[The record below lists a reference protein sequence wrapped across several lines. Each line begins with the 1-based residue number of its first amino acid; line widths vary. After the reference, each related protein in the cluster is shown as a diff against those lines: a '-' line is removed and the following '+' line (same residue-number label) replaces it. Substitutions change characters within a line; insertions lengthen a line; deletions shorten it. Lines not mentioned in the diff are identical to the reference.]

1 MIGGVPAGLLL
12 AAGAGSRMG
21 RPKALVHD
29 ERGSWLV
36 RGVEVLG
43 EGGCDPVVVVL
54 GAAPEAADLVPPG
67 VRTVLAADWA
77 EGMGASLRAGLAA
90 LEPDAVEQV
99 VVTLVD
105 LPDLVPGVVRRLV
118 GAAEGVGPG
127 ALARAAYDGE
137 SGHPVLIGRDHWST
151 VRDVARGDRGARDLL
166 SAGGVLLVEC
176 GDLAGGH
183 DVDSLPGS
191 PGHEPDTGRGA

>member
-1 MIGGVPAGLLL
+1 MIGVVPAGLLL

-29 ERGSWLV
+29 ERGSWLQRAV
-36 RGVEVLG
+36 AVLR

-54 GAAPEAADLVPPG
+54 GAAPEAADLLPPG
-67 VRTVLAADWA
+67 VRAVLAEDWV
-77 EGMGASLRAGLAA
+77 EGMGASLRAGLTA
-90 LEPDAVEQV
+90 LDASVEQV

-105 LPDLVPGVVRRLV
+105 LPDLVPAVVARV
-118 GAAEGVGPG
+118 VAAAETAGAG

-137 SGHPVLIGRDHWST
+137 PGHPVLIGRDHWPR
-151 VRDVARGDRGARDLL
+151 VQQVARGDRGARDLL
-166 SAGGVLLVEC
+166 AARDVRLVEC
-176 GDLAGGH
+176 GDLAGGR

-191 PGHEPDTGRGA
+191 PWHEPGTGA

>member
-1 MIGGVPAGLLL
+1 MPAGLLL

-36 RGVEVLG
+36 RGVGVLR

-54 GAAPEAADLVPPG
+54 GAAPEAADLLPPG
-67 VRTVLAADWA
+67 TQVVVAEDWA
-77 EGMGASLRAGLAA
+77 EGMGASLRKGLGA
-90 LEPDAVEQV
+90 LDSDPAEQV

-105 LPDLVPGVVRRLV
+105 LPDLVPDVVQRLARE
-118 GAAEGVGPG
+118 GASGGPG

-137 SGHPVLIGRDHWST
+137 PGHPVLIGRDHWSRA
-151 VRDVARGDRGARDLL
+151 RDVARGDRGARDLL
-166 SAGGVLLVEC
+166 AAGDVLLVEC
-176 GDLAGGH
+176 GDLAGGR

-191 PGHEPDTGRGA
+191 PGHEPDGGPGA

>member
-29 ERGSWLV
+29 EHGSWLQRAV
-36 RGVEVLG
+36 AVLR

-54 GAAPEAADLVPPG
+54 GAAPEAADLLPPG
-67 VRTVLAADWA
+67 VRAVLAEDWA
-77 EGMGASLRAGLAA
+77 EGMGASLRAGLAE
-90 LEPDAVEQV
+90 LEDDAVEQV

-105 LPDLVPGVVRRLV
+105 LPDLVPAVVRRLV
-118 GAAEGVGPG
+118 AAAEPAGAG
-127 ALARAAYDGE
+127 ALARASYDGE
-137 SGHPVLIGRDHWST
+137 QGHPVLIGRDHWAG

-166 SAGGVLLVEC
+166 AAGDVLLVEC
-176 GDLAGGH
+176 RDLAGGQ
-183 DVDSLPGS
+183 DVDALP
-191 PGHEPDTGRGA
+191 PAP